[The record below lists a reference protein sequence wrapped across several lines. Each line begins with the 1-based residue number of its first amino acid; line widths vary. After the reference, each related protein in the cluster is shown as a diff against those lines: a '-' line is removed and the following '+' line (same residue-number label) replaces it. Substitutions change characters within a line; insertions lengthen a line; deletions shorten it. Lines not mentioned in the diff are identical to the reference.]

1 MGPRTVEQ
9 VGEDLPTDS
18 TAREAPLHH
27 LGSSL
32 NRPRPGIRPPI
43 EMVVPPH
50 ETEGE
55 QALAAAVAEREARAE
70 QRREA
75 AQQQQEQRD
84 HQNLLQREFM
94 KKVAELLPLV
104 RERRGARGDRQS
116 ERELLSLP
124 ILLHQSFRLA
134 EMAAEETPTLF
145 LTLLEA
151 LLEAALG

>member
-1 MGPRTVEQ
+1 MR
-9 VGEDLPTDS
+9 
-18 TAREAPLHH
+18 
-27 LGSSL
+27 
-32 NRPRPGIRPPI
+32 
-43 EMVVPPH
+43 
-50 ETEGE
+50 
-55 QALAAAVAEREARAE
+55 
-70 QRREA
+70 
-75 AQQQQEQRD
+75 
-84 HQNLLQREFM
+84 
-94 KKVAELLPLV
+94 KVAELLPLV